1 MSENKG
7 FEVGQTVE
15 LKSGGPVMTIT
26 TIVADQI
33 TCSWF
38 VNKHK
43 HGSGTFPAA
52 ALKPAAPEEEDGSG
66 FAGIN
71 MS

>member
-26 TIVADQI
+26 SITGDQI
-33 TCSWF
+33 TCDWF

-43 HGSGTFPAA
+43 HSSGTFPSAS
-52 ALKPAAPEEEDGSG
+52 LKPAAPEEADEPGI
-66 FAGIN
+66 AGIN
-71 MS
+71 Y